1 MPYGGSPNAEPEHA
15 KEVLVRLAIL
25 SDIHGNPLALD
36 AVLADIQ
43 RQGGADAYWVLG
55 DFAALG
61 YDPVTPL
68 ETISV
73 LPQASFTRGN
83 TDRYVVTEDLPV
95 PPEKALEDPALLAE
109 VIEATRS
116 FSWTRGYVSAA
127 GWLDWLTNLPLEV
140 RLTLPDGT
148 RLLGVHASPG
158 RDDGP
163 GLHPKHGE
171 GDLEKRLAGCEAD
184 VVIVGHT
191 HVPLD
196 RRVGRIRA
204 INPGSVSNPVTP
216 GLQATYVLLDADE
229 QSYRIQLRRVDYD
242 REAVIKAIERAR
254 HPTPSFLIGLMR
266 GERIASSDPGFFQ
279 AGRRAEHQKKRETS
293 A

>member
-1 MPYGGSPNAEPEHA
+1 M
-15 KEVLVRLAIL
+15 RLAIL

-43 RQGGADAYWVLG
+43 RQGEVDAYWVLG

-68 ETISV
+68 ETITA
-73 LPQASFTRGN
+73 LPHASFTRGN
-83 TDRYVVTEDLPV
+83 TDRYVVTDDLPV
-95 PPEKALEDPALLAE
+95 PPEKALENPALLPE

-127 GWLDWLTNLPLEV
+127 GWLDWLTDLPLEV
-140 RLTLPDGT
+140 RVTLPDGT
-148 RLLGVHASPG
+148 RVLGVHAAPG

-163 GLHPKHGE
+163 GFHPKHSDDE
-171 GDLEKRLAGCEAD
+171 LAQRLAGREAD

-196 RRVGRIRA
+196 RQVGGVRA
-204 INPGSVSNPVTP
+204 INLGSVSNPVTP
-216 GLQATYVLLDADE
+216 SLQATYVLLEADE
-229 QSYRIQLRRVDYD
+229 QSYRIQLRRVEYD
-242 REAVIKAIERAR
+242 RNAVITAIEYSR
-254 HPTPSFLIGLMR
+254 HPTPAFLSGFMR
-266 GERIASSDPGFFQ
+266 GERILSSDPGFFQ
-279 AGRRAEHQKKRETS
+279 AGRRVQSQQEQ
-293 A
+293 

>member
-1 MPYGGSPNAEPEHA
+1 M
-15 KEVLVRLAIL
+15 RLAIL

-43 RQGGADAYWVLG
+43 RQGEVDAYWVLG

-68 ETISV
+68 EQVTALSH
-73 LPQASFTRGN
+73 ARFTRGN
-83 TDRYVVTEDLPV
+83 TDRYVVTGDLPV
-95 PPEKALEDPALLAE
+95 PPEKALQDPALLPE
-109 VIEATRS
+109 VIEAARS

-140 RLTLPDGT
+140 RVTLPDGT

-163 GLHPKHGE
+163 GMPPRHRDGK
-171 GDLEKRLAGCEAD
+171 LEQRLAGCEAD
-184 VVIVGHT
+184 LVIVGHT

-196 RRVGRIRA
+196 RQVLKIQV
-204 INPGSVSNPVTP
+204 INLGSISDPVTS
-216 GLQATYVLLDADE
+216 GLQATYVLPHAD
-229 QSYRIQLRRVDYD
+229 QHGYSIQLRHVNYD
-242 REAVIKAIERAR
+242 RQAVIKAIEQSH
-254 HPTPSFLIGLMR
+254 HPTPSFLIGFMR
-266 GERIASSDPGFFQ
+266 GERVTSSDPGFFQ
-279 AGRRAEHQKKRETS
+279 AGRRAENQKEK
-293 A
+293 

>member
-1 MPYGGSPNAEPEHA
+1 M
-15 KEVLVRLAIL
+15 RLAML

-43 RQGGADAYWVLG
+43 CQGEVDAYWVLG

-68 ETISV
+68 EKITA
-73 LPQASFTRGN
+73 LPHASFTCGN

-95 PPEKALEDPALLAE
+95 PPEKALEDPALLSQ

-140 RLTLPDGT
+140 RLILPDGT
-148 RLLGVHASPG
+148 RLLGVHAAPG

-163 GLHPKHGE
+163 GIQLKHNDGE
-171 GDLEKRLAGCEAD
+171 LERRLAGCEAD

-196 RRVGRIRA
+196 RQVGRIRA
-204 INPGSVSNPVTP
+204 INLGSVSNPVTP
-216 GLQATYVLLDADE
+216 GLQATYVLLDADAHGY
-229 QSYRIQLRRVDYD
+229 SIQLRRVEYN
-242 REAVIKAIERAR
+242 REAVIKAIEQSR
-254 HPTPSFLIGLMR
+254 HPTPSFLIGFLR
-266 GERIASSDPGFFQ
+266 GDRITSSDPGFFQ
-279 AGRRAEHQKKRETS
+279 VGRRAEKQKEQ
-293 A
+293 